1 MTSDEYTEVCVLG
14 VEYILQNFITKEYM
28 NNT

>member
-1 MTSDEYTEVCVLG
+1 MTSDEYTELSVLG
-14 VEYILQNFITKEYM
+14 VEYILQNFITKEYT